1 MSKYNNTYYEYD
13 GLKFDS
19 KQEVAVYKHLKAE
32 GFEVLREPV
41 KYVIWDGYRP
51 TIPFY
56 NRNKRTKALELDMGK
71 LRNITYTP
79 DFQIS
84 YAGYTIIIEVKGM
97 ENDVFPVKKKLF
109 RKLLESYEKV
119 MYFELSTIRQLK
131 QAIEIIKKL
140 KDE

>member
-1 MSKYNNTYYEYD
+1 MSKYNNIQYEYD

-19 KQEVAVYKHLKAE
+19 KNEVAVYKHLKNE

-41 KYVIWDGYRP
+41 KYVLWEGCKP
-51 TIPFY
+51 TVPFY
-56 NRNKRTKALELDMGK
+56 NINKRTKVLELDMDK
-71 LRNITYTP
+71 LRNITYLP

-84 YAGYTIIIEVKGM
+84 YAGYTIIIEVKGK

-109 RKLLESYEKV
+109 RKLLESREKV
-119 MYFELSTIRQLK
+119 MYFELNTIRQLK

-140 KDE
+140 KDV

>member
-1 MSKYNNTYYEYD
+1 MSKYNNIYYECD

-19 KQEVAVYKHLKAE
+19 KQEASVYKHLKAE
-32 GFEVLREPV
+32 GFEVLHEPV
-41 KYVIWDGYRP
+41 KYVLWEGYRP
-51 TIPFY
+51 IVPFY
-56 NRNKRTKALELDMGK
+56 NRNKKTKALELDMAK

-97 ENDVFPVKKKLF
+97 ENDVFPIKKKLF

>member
-1 MSKYNNTYYEYD
+1 MSKYNNIHYEYD

-19 KQEVAVYKHLKAE
+19 KNEVAVYKHLKNE

-41 KYVIWDGYRP
+41 KYVLWEGCKP
-51 TIPFY
+51 AVPFY
-56 NRNKRTKALELDMGK
+56 NINKRTKMLELDMDK
-71 LRNITYTP
+71 LRNITYLP

-84 YAGYTIIIEVKGM
+84 YAGYTIIIEVKGK

-109 RKLLESYEKV
+109 RKLLESREKV
-119 MYFELSTIRQLK
+119 MYFELNTIRQLK

-140 KDE
+140 KDV